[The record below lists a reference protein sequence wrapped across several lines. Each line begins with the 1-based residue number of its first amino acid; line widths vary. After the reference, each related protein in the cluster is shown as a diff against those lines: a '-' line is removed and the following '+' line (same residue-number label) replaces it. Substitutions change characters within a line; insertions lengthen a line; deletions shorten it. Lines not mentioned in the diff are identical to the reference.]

1 MMALLFC
8 GIATLYNTFDH
19 FVKFSQ
25 KIYIYF
31 LGGLQKR
38 TGGSFCTRRTAAQG
52 DKIKTGDFLGM
63 AAEYTPASADRP
75 DNTSTVWQRTAKNR
89 TVRLVILVTGAA
101 YIGAMVYGSGMRRQ
115 VKTLQF
121 VNEERK
127 NAQRDYRLAQ
137 MDLQMRLASMEQLE
151 ARRQVGLA
159 INLVQENRVS
169 DAQTHLEEARRLLTL
184 AQAANTTNADLSAP
198 LANLQQ
204 VSSQP
209 RSAQDLMQIAAQMDA
224 ALNKQ
229 MPELI
234 KSSAASD
241 AAHPIAPPTMNDVP
255 QLPGNDVTSPGPQ
268 PEPAQPK

>member
-1 MMALLFC
+1 MATYPHNKP
-8 GIATLYNTFDH
+8 GDSDNGN
-19 FVKFSQ
+19 K
-25 KIYIYF
+25 
-31 LGGLQKR
+31 GGL
-38 TGGSFCTRRTAAQG
+38 
-52 DKIKTGDFLGM
+52 
-63 AAEYTPASADRP
+63 
-75 DNTSTVWQRTAKNR
+75 WQRTAKNR

-101 YIGAMVYGSGMRRQ
+101 YIGAMVYGSGMKRQ

-159 INLVQENRVS
+159 VIAAQNGG
-169 DAQTHLEEARRLLTL
+169 DAQPYINEAVRLLTL

-198 LANLQQ
+198 LADMQKQ
-204 VSSQP
+204 SVVR
-209 RSAQDLMQIAAQMDA
+209 RSAEEWAQIAAQMDK
-224 ALNKQ
+224 ALSQQ